1 MTKMKN
7 KTSSKVKYIDSGQK
21 IYDMDVDGLPKREIK
36 QKLYLNRKE
45 RFAVIKA
52 ALATY
57 FPVYLAVV
65 ACFVIAV
72 ILVYLWLK

>member
-1 MTKMKN
+1 MIKMKN
-7 KTSSKVKYIDSGQK
+7 KTSSKVKYIDSGLK
-21 IYDMDVDGLPKREIK
+21 IYDMDVDGLPKRETK

-57 FPVYLAVV
+57 LPVYLAVV
-65 ACFVIAV
+65 GCFVIAV